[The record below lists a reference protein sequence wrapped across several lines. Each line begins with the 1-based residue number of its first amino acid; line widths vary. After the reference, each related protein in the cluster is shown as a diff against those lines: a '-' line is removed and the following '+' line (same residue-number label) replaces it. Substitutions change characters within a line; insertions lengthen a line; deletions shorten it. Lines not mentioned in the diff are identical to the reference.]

1 MRSYLLTQSLALL
14 ISLAACK
21 IDPDPPDAG
30 TENHPCRTGILSSAC
45 DEGLT
50 CNDGTCVGC
59 DSYGDDCCS
68 VPGGSKYCGDG
79 LACVGLY
86 ADEQY
91 CQDDCGLPGL
101 PCCPGGIHNYYCPGS
116 GGECDLDTLLCP
128 GEPAGGPGD
137 ECQAGAYAYSVW
149 VLGETCFGR
158 EVVFHVNS
166 ADEAETCRKQL
177 VDEAAPTEE
186 ICAVG
191 QIPDPTEVCRDGGIL
206 LEPIT
211 VPNCSDDK
219 LEKCMALNCVAPDCT
234 WTKSD
239 CAPPPP

>member
-1 MRSYLLTQSLALL
+1 MRSYLLIQSLALL

-21 IDPDPPDAG
+21 TDPPGAG
-30 TENHPCRTGILSSAC
+30 TEDNPCRTSFWSSAC

-50 CNDGTCVGC
+50 CNDGTCVAC

-79 LACVGLY
+79 FACAGIY
-86 ADEQY
+86 ADEQF

-116 GGECDLDTLLCP
+116 GGECNMDTLLCP

-137 ECQAGAYAYSVW
+137 ECQSGKYAYSVW
-149 VLGETCFGR
+149 VVDEDCDGR
-158 EVVFHVNS
+158 EVIFHVDT
-166 ADEAETCRKQL
+166 AEEAETCRKHL

-191 QIPDPTEVCRDGGIL
+191 QIPDETTVCRDGGIL